1 MKSEQ
6 KILELLEKH
15 NELSVK
21 ELTELLMVSSQFI
34 HRKLKHL
41 MEDAL
46 IIKIGT
52 PPKTFYKIN
61 LNKGTVSKN
70 KECLNISYDK
80 ELFLKE
86 HFNAISD
93 MGEML
98 EGIAAFTYWC
108 AKRNLPPEKTLD
120 EFILTKEKYKKYYN
134 ENQIVDG
141 LKKLLN
147 TKGFEKIYLDSLFY
161 FDFYAIERFG
171 KTKIGNIM
179 HYAKQSQNKMLM
191 QILIDNIKNRL
202 QHFVSKNNFDAVGF
216 VPPTIKREKQIM
228 KFLEKKLDIMLPH
241 IEILKISNI
250 IPVPQKSLSKL
261 EERIVNADNTFVV
274 NSRQKFKHI
283 LLIDDAVGSG
293 ATLNQIAKKIKEKN
307 IAKKTTALAIVGSF
321 KGFDIITD
329 V

>member
-1 MKSEQ
+1 MKSE
-6 KILELLEKH
+6 KRILKLIEKH

-21 ELTELLMVSSQFI
+21 ELTELLMVSAQFI

-41 MEDAL
+41 IEDEL

-61 LNKGTVSKN
+61 PNKGTVNTN
-70 KECLNISYDK
+70 KESLNISYDK
-80 ELFLKE
+80 EVFLKE

-108 AKRNLPPEKTLD
+108 AKRNLPPEKTID

-141 LKKLLN
+141 LQKLLN
-147 TKGFEKIYLDSLFY
+147 TKGFEKIYLDFLFY

-191 QILIDNIKNRL
+191 QILIDNIKNRIH
-202 QHFVSKNNFDAVGF
+202 HFVSKNNFDAVGF

-228 KFLEKKLDIMLPH
+228 KFLEKKLDIILPH
-241 IEILKISNI
+241 IKILKISNI
-250 IPVPQKSLSKL
+250 IPVPQKSLSKID
-261 EERIVNADNTFVV
+261 ERIVNADNTFVV
-274 NSRQKFKHI
+274 NSKQKFKHI

-329 V
+329 L